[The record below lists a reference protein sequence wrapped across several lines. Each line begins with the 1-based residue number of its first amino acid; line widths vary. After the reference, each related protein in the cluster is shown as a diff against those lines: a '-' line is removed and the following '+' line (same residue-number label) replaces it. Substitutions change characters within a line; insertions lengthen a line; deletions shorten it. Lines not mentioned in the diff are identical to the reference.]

1 MKKLFV
7 TDLDGT
13 LLNENHDLSEGS
25 KKAVTLLQ
33 DHGYDVVLASGR
45 SRDLMLPI
53 YKHLGLKTPCIFNN
67 GAGIYNNDGSVSD
80 VCSLESDDVKIIIDY
95 IIENELPYVVQTLN
109 QTYIGGD
116 NSYVKKYEFSL
127 KSENG
132 FVYKRINDPYEVVKF
147 SDVTKILILMHDI
160 VDQKPFVQSELTK
173 NENIT
178 VLASDTYLIDIMAK
192 NVDKNNAVMKLVTKY
207 GYEHVTAIGDN
218 ENDVMMIKSADFGIG
233 MKNGVKQVY
242 DVAKFVTPRPHSEE
256 GFLSAV
262 EYIINGGNDEI

>member
-25 KKAVTLLQ
+25 KKAVALLQ

-45 SRDLMLPI
+45 SRDLMVPI
-53 YKHLGLKTPCIFNN
+53 YKHLGLTTPYIFNN
-67 GAGIYNNDGSVSD
+67 GAGICNHDGSVSD
-80 VCSLESDDVKIIIDY
+80 VCSIEEADVKTVIDY
-95 IIENELPYVVQTLN
+95 IVANELPYVVQTLD

-116 NSYVKKYEFSL
+116 NSYVQKYEFSL

-132 FVYKRINDPYEVVKF
+132 FVYKRINDPYEVVEFK
-147 SDVTKILILMHDI
+147 DITKILILMHDI
-160 VDQKPFVQSELTK
+160 VDQKPFVQSELAK

-178 VLASDTYLIDIMAK
+178 VLASDTFLIDIMA
-192 NVDKNNAVMKLVTKY
+192 NDVDKHYAVKKIVDKY
-207 GYEHVTAIGDN
+207 HYDHVTTIGDN
-218 ENDVMMIKSADFGIG
+218 ENDAMMIRNADFGIA
-233 MKNGVKQVY
+233 MKNGVKHVY
-242 DVAKFVTPRPHSEE
+242 DAAKFVTPRPHSNE

-262 EYIINGGNDEI
+262 EYILNGGNDEL